1 MISVRDIN
9 DALPRPPSMKWGALT
24 NMLPTPRRVLEMD
37 RIFPDDGRWHTVLE
51 ERDQVHVDGRR
62 VWKKAPRSWT

>member
-1 MISVRDIN
+1 
-9 DALPRPPSMKWGALT
+9 MKWGALT

-51 ERDQVHVDGRR
+51 EHDQVHVDGRR